1 MLRYPS
7 KEKNKMLY
15 LALPQPK
22 RGTMLLGPLGIL
34 EPTYSS
40 FGYVTLGH
48 FMNDTK
54 TVLVLSGAQNK
65 SRLCKKSRLLYHLSH
80 II

>member
-1 MLRYPS
+1 
-7 KEKNKMLY
+7 
-15 LALPQPK
+15 
-22 RGTMLLGPLGIL
+22 MLLGPLGIL

-54 TVLVLSGAQNK
+54 TVLVLSGAE
-65 SRLCKKSRLLYHLSH
+65 
-80 II
+80 

>member
-1 MLRYPS
+1 M
-7 KEKNKMLY
+7 Y
-15 LALPQPK
+15 LALQEPK
-22 RGTMLLGPLGIL
+22 RVHNASWASWDFGANIFLI
-34 EPTYSS
+34 